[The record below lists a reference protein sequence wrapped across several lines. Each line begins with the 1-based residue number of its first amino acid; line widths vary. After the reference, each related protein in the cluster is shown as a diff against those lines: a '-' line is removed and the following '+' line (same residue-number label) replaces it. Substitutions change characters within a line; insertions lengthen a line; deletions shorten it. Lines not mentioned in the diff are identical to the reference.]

1 MRSFEEYRD
10 LIENNL
16 LSYLPETGEYASV
29 LRESMAYSLSIG
41 GKRIRPVLLLAAN
54 EMAGGDMSKAL
65 PYACAIE
72 FIHTYSLIHDDL
84 PAMDN
89 DDMRR
94 GKPSNHKVYGEAMA
108 ILAGDGLLNTAAE
121 LISAQALSLKGDAD
135 ALYAHSRAAH
145 EIHKRAGAS
154 GMIAGQTADIN
165 SEGKAANADIVSFIE
180 EHKTA
185 DLITAPV
192 RAGLMLASASD
203 KMIEDFTV
211 YAKDIGIA
219 FQILDDILDI
229 EGDEALMGKTLGK
242 DSNQDKCNYAFVHGI
257 EAAKSELARLTE
269 EAKASVSAYENSNFF
284 IELADMLAIRDY

>member
-29 LRESMAYSLSIG
+29 LRDSMAYSLSIG

-192 RAGLMLASASD
+192 RAGLMLASAGD

-242 DSNQDKCNYAFVHGI
+242 DGNQDKCNYAFVHGI
-257 EAAKSELARLTE
+257 EAAKNELARLTE